1 MNGDYEDRILESG
14 LQEVLGGQYPPDL
27 TAKILQ
33 ELDRRR
39 VFPAESPELLDSPPV
54 VSWPV
59 SPLTPSVSPVAAVDP
74 VDRQA
79 TRRDVSAGTATGGV
93 AASVRSVTG
102 RRRSNSRVMG
112 WSVAVASGVLLVL
125 FAAGI
130 YVSRTA
136 WGPRSPL
143 LVQSPPSSDGVPV
156 ESEQADSQLDS
167 LPHRDMPSPWVPDT
181 DFSSPDE
188 SAAIASASRPPSSP
202 IQEAHVEDRPVPAEV
217 RSEPWDDARIIAFVD
232 QMLDQQWRQHGVTPA
247 PPPNDSQWCQRV
259 YQRLV
264 GRDPTPD
271 ELRQFRN
278 EPSGRRRAALVDRL
292 LESDDYASYWSERW
306 ADALLGSAAKQPDRW
321 GIDRQGLEQY
331 LATSMQEN
339 KSYDQLTAELLSASG
354 SSDPEAVDHDAA
366 ANFLVAAWGREGSIA
381 ATDRV
386 SRVWLGKQ
394 LVCARCHDDP
404 SSGWS
409 QDEFWQLN
417 AFFQQIK
424 VHRGPEDPFAVVKD
438 VDFHGGTG
446 IPQDAEI
453 FYRGQDGRLRAAYPE
468 FGSQSIPRSGLL
480 TDVHRRQELARLL
493 TRSADFRRAAV
504 NRVWAGLLHYGFIE
518 PIDGAGPDHRPS
530 HPELL
535 DGLSEQLAAHDFDLK
550 RLTRWIILSRA
561 FDVSDQRTAESW
573 MDTPETGGTPLFAR
587 FYTEPTRSMDLHRSL
602 MLAVRT
608 RPAGSTLQASTLAR
622 RSWTP
627 SSVSIPQII
636 DTQGSESM
644 IGPPWLDRL
653 AVSPMSA
660 DQKVEHLFRAVLD
673 RKPTAREATAAKL
686 VLADRMNDHLA
697 VRELWQILIA
707 SRNRSGPR
715 PSGA

>member
-1 MNGDYEDRILESG
+1 MNGDEDRILESG

-33 ELDRRR
+33 ELERRG
-39 VFPAESPELLDSPPV
+39 VSPTQSPVPFQAPTV

-59 SPLTPSVSPVAAVDP
+59 SPLTPTASPVAAVDP
-74 VDRQA
+74 ADRRA
-79 TRRDVSAGTATGGV
+79 TRQGMSAATGTGDV
-93 AASVRSVTG
+93 AASDRFAMGG
-102 RRRSNSRVMG
+102 RRSKSRVTG
-112 WSVAVASGVLLVL
+112 WSVAVASGVVLAL

-136 WGPRSPL
+136 LGPRGPL
-143 LVQSPPSSDGVPV
+143 LVQSPQTSAFTPV
-156 ESEQADSQLDS
+156 GPEQPDSQLDS
-167 LPHRDMPSPWVPDT
+167 LPHRDMPTPWVPDAE
-181 DFSSPDE
+181 FPSPDE
-188 SAAIASASRPPSSP
+188 AAAIASASEPSSSP
-202 IQEAHVEDRPVPAEV
+202 IREAFVEERSVPAEV
-217 RSEPWDDARIIAFVD
+217 QREPWDEARIIAFVD

-247 PPPNDSQWCQRV
+247 APPNDNQWCQRV

-271 ELRQFRN
+271 ELRQFRS
-278 EPSGRRRAALVDRL
+278 EPSGRRRTALVDRL
-292 LESDDYASYWSERW
+292 LESDDYARYWSERW
-306 ADALLGSAAKQPDRW
+306 AEVLLGSAAEQPERW
-321 GIDRQGLEQY
+321 GIDRQGLQEY
-331 LATSMQEN
+331 LAAAMQEN
-339 KSYDQLTAELLSASG
+339 KPYDQLSAELLAASG
-354 SSDPEAVDHDAA
+354 SCDPAAADHDAA

-386 SRVWLGKQ
+386 ARVWLGKQ

-424 VHRGPEDPFAVVKD
+424 VQRGPENQFAVVKD
-438 VDFHGGTG
+438 IDFHGGTG

-453 FYRGQDGRLRAAYPE
+453 FYRGQDGRLQAAYPE
-468 FGSQSIPRSGLL
+468 FGSQRIPKSGLL
-480 TDVHRRQELARLL
+480 ADVHRRQELARLV
-493 TRSADFRRAAV
+493 TRSVDFRRTAV
-504 NRVWAGLLHYGFIE
+504 NRVWAELLRYGFIE
-518 PIDGAGPDHRPS
+518 PVDSAGPDYRPS

-550 RLTRWIILSRA
+550 RLTRWIVLSRA

-587 FYTEPTRSMDLHRSL
+587 FYIEPDRSMDLHRSL

-608 RPAGSTLQASTLAR
+608 RPSGSTLQASTLAR

-653 AVSPMSA
+653 AASPMSA
-660 DQKVEHLFRAVLD
+660 DQKVEHLFRAALD
-673 RKPTAREATAAKL
+673 RKPTGREATAAKL

-697 VRELWQILIA
+697 VRELWQILF
-707 SRNRSGPR
+707 SERRR
-715 PSGA
+715 L